1 MMTARYRILISI
13 VPLLLLAACSETKQ
27 QKPEEAPKK
36 RLSDRAPDVFKAK
49 FETSKGD
56 FVVEVHRDWAP
67 HGADRFYNLI
77 EDGFFKDVRFH
88 RVVRNFIVQ
97 WGINGDPAISRL
109 WSNLYIPDDP
119 PKEKNKKGT
128 ITFATR
134 GPATR
139 STQVFINLRD
149 NGATL
154 DKSGFVPFGRVIEG
168 MDVVE
173 GLYSYG
179 DMPPRGN
186 GPDPSQAELQG
197 NKYLEEKFPR
207 LDYIKKVSILP
218 ATP

>member
-1 MMTARYRILISI
+1 MMAFVKSRILFAA
-13 VPLLLLAACSETKQ
+13 VPLLLLTACSETKQ
-27 QKPEEAPKK
+27 APEPKK
-36 RLSDRAPDVFKAK
+36 QRSDHAPALLKAK

-67 HGADRFYNLI
+67 NGADRFYNLI
-77 EDGFFKDVRFH
+77 EDGFFKDIRFH

-97 WGINGDPAISRL
+97 FGINGDPSISRL
-109 WSNLYIPDDP
+109 WSNMYIPDDP

-134 GPATR
+134 GPVTR

-154 DKSGFVPFGRVIEG
+154 DKSGFVPFGKVIEG

-173 GLYSYG
+173 SLYNSYG

-186 GPDPSQAELQG
+186 GPDPSQVELQG
-197 NKYLEEKFPR
+197 NKYLESRFPR
-207 LDYIKKVSILP
+207 LDYIKKASIVP
-218 ATP
+218 